1 MIITTG
7 SALMERDA
15 NSCTLFT
22 IEERK
27 LLAEA
32 IWRRQRAYI
41 AGDRKFREYGKLLD
55 ELLDGI
61 NYVPGSTI

>member
-1 MIITTG
+1 MTRT
-7 SALMERDA
+7 EQ
-15 NSCTLFT
+15 FT

-32 IWRRQRAYI
+32 IWRRQRSYI
-41 AGDRKFREYGKLLD
+41 AGDRKFREYGALLD